1 MDMSVILIIVILLT
15 FVAWASWNYWR
26 VRRAAKFL
34 DNESFQKEMS
44 RGQLIDI
51 REAGA
56 FHRKHILGA
65 RNIPA
70 SQFKVALSA
79 LRKDKPVLLY
89 DASRGQSIP
98 RIVLLLRKE
107 GFNQLYVLKD
117 GFNYWTGRVK

>member
-1 MDMSVILIIVILLT
+1 MDMSVILIIVILLA

-89 DASRGQSIP
+89 DAKAVVSLFQGLFCYSEKK
-98 RIVLLLRKE
+98 VLIN
-107 GFNQLYVLKD
+107 F
-117 GFNYWTGRVK
+117 TC

>member
-1 MDMSVILIIVILLT
+1 MDMSVILIIVILLA

-56 FHRKHILGA
+56 FHRKHILEHVTFQQA
-65 RNIPA
+65 NL
-70 SQFKVALSA
+70 K
-79 LRKDKPVLLY
+79 LLY
-89 DASRGQSIP
+89 RLYAKINLSSYMTQAVVNLFQELFCYSEKK
-98 RIVLLLRKE
+98 VLIN
-107 GFNQLYVLKD
+107 FTY
-117 GFNYWTGRVK
+117 